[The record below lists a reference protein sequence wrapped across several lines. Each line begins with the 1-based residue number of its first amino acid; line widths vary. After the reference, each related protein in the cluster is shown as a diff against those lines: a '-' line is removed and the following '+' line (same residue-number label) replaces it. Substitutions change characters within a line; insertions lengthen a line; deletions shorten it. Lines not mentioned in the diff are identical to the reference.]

1 MATDSLTA
9 AQGRWREI
17 LRDLAGLSAE
27 QLSNRHQPCPAC
39 GGRDRYR
46 FDDKGGNGS
55 WFCNQCGGK
64 DHLGGGGTGIDLL
77 MRVRRWSFRQ
87 ACEEL
92 ERYLGLPAAANGR
105 HRPQPVTS
113 GNGNSGGSTAAG
125 AATALPGHGR
135 RIWRQPERPPA
146 DAPPPALDQGA
157 IAQWCYRDA
166 SGAQLF
172 WIQRLCPGRSGR
184 KAFLHRVWLDGGWHR
199 PSRRD
204 PFSCEW
210 PAPRPL
216 YGLPGLGQRPEAQV
230 LVVEG
235 EGTADAAAR
244 LFPQHVV
251 ISWANGTN
259 AIAKADWQPLAGR
272 AVTLWPDADAPGR
285 KAMARLAALLAEQG
299 CSLQLVEPPADLP
312 QGWDL
317 ADADWTPGQ
326 AARQLAQAAQPWPPP
341 PAGAD
346 SSDPA
351 PPPAAAPFLCLG
363 FDGDAYYYQPHNT
376 GQVMRLARSAH
387 TATNLVAL
395 ASLSYWETL
404 YPSRTGINWAAA
416 ASDLFE
422 RQAATGVYDP
432 ERVRGRGAWLDEG
445 RVIFHLGDRL
455 NVDGR
460 SCSVL
465 QPPPSRYFYEQAR
478 PLDGRGDHPL
488 PDDIAFRIRCIAER
502 FRWEMP
508 ASAHFLLGWLVLAPV
523 CGALNWRPHIWLTG
537 GAGTG
542 KAQPHSARVLTPTGW
557 RRMGDIEV
565 GELVSTPDNGF
576 ARVRGK
582 YPQALQQTYRI
593 TFADGRS
600 TRATGDHLW
609 KVRLNHAWR
618 IRTTAE
624 MIGILATGTRQSRSL
639 AVPLCQPMTIRNGGA
654 ASLLPLHPYVLG
666 VMLGNGCFPECG
678 GIHLTDFDQEVVDR
692 IRLCLEGSPFCI
704 FQTNVDGR
712 YRLGDLSRYGK
723 QTRQTIKDLRLL
735 GTHSHT
741 KFIPRAYLEASIEN
755 RTELLKGLMDTDGTA
770 DKTGGISFCTV
781 SEKLR
786 DDVLVL
792 VRSLGGIAR
801 VGTKRT
807 SYTCNGEKRQG
818 RTAFNISI
826 RLPDPTIAFSL
837 PRKLERVSSTHQ
849 YAQCLYLNVVSIE
862 PCEPE
867 ECSCIAIDHPDRLYV
882 TDDFVVTHN
891 TTILKVFLR
900 PLLGGVVQSATG
912 GTTEAGL
919 RGILKSDAI
928 PVVFDEFEQN
938 EQKDKLI
945 VQNVLALARI
955 ASSEGGKI
963 YKGTTTGGANS
974 FEVRSMFCV
983 SSINVSLIQKADID
997 RFCVLALRRDQ
1008 LEKSVWLDFEREIA
1022 AVATLDHGRALIH
1035 RTLQHLPVI
1044 TQNARVLAQALGRR
1058 FGQRFGDQHGTLLAG
1073 AWSLEAAGG
1082 GHLDLVMA
1090 DQWLEQMDWEH
1101 QQPDHS
1107 EADEIKCR
1115 DTILQQIVRH
1125 DVGAEASFG
1134 EMVRCIVLQESLADT
1149 LWDRLVPVL
1158 GRYGLRVFRAGQPL
1172 PDGERAEG
1180 HFLAVANGNAQL
1192 DHVLRHTPWSGGAHR
1207 AALRRIAGAY
1217 LPKGSIHFCG
1227 VGTKRCVMVPIN
1239 ADDLN

>member
-1 MATDSLTA
+1 MTTDSLTA

-17 LRDLAGLSAE
+17 LRDLAGLQPE

-46 FDDKGGNGS
+46 FDDRDGNGS

-64 DHLGGGGTGIDLL
+64 DHLGGGGSGIDLL
-77 MRVRRWSFRQ
+77 MRVRHWSFRQ
-87 ACEEL
+87 ACEEV
-92 ERYLGLPAAANGR
+92 ERYLDLPAGADGR
-105 HRPQPVTS
+105 HRPQPVAAAS
-113 GNGNSGGSTAAG
+113 ASNGSSAKTGG
-125 AATALPGHGR
+125 AAPASAASGLPGHR
-135 RIWRQPERPPA
+135 SRPWRQPEMPPS
-146 DAPPPALDQGA
+146 DASPPELERGA

-166 SGAQLF
+166 SGAPLF
-172 WIQRLCPGRSGR
+172 WIQRLCLGRSGR

-216 YGLPGLGQRPEAQV
+216 YGLPGLAQRPDAQV

-235 EGTADAAAR
+235 EGTADAAAL
-244 LFPQHVV
+244 LFPDHVV

-259 AIAKADWQPLAGR
+259 AIGKTDWQPLAGR
-272 AVTLWPDADAPGR
+272 IVTLWPDADAPGR
-285 KAMARLAALLAEQG
+285 KAMARLALLLAEQG
-299 CSLQLVEPPADLP
+299 CSVQLVDPPADLP

-317 ADADWTPGQ
+317 ADADWTPRQ

-341 PAGAD
+341 EVGGD
-346 SSDPA
+346 GDDA
-351 PPPAAAPFLCLG
+351 PPTTAVAAAPRTAAPFLCLG
-363 FDGDAYYYQPHNT
+363 FDGDSYYYQPHNT
-376 GQVMRLARSAH
+376 GQVMRLSRSAH

-422 RQAATGVYDP
+422 QQAASGVYDP

-455 NVDGR
+455 SVDGR
-460 SCSVL
+460 PCSVL

-478 PLDGRGDHPL
+478 PLDGRGDRPL
-488 PDDIAFRIRCIAER
+488 PDDIAFRIRIIAER

-542 KAQPHSARVLTPTGW
+542 K
-557 RRMGDIEV
+557 
-565 GELVSTPDNGF
+565 
-576 ARVRGK
+576 
-582 YPQALQQTYRI
+582 
-593 TFADGRS
+593 
-600 TRATGDHLW
+600 
-609 KVRLNHAWR
+609 
-618 IRTTAE
+618 
-624 MIGILATGTRQSRSL
+624 
-639 AVPLCQPMTIRNGGA
+639 
-654 ASLLPLHPYVLG
+654 
-666 VMLGNGCFPECG
+666 
-678 GIHLTDFDQEVVDR
+678 
-692 IRLCLEGSPFCI
+692 
-704 FQTNVDGR
+704 
-712 YRLGDLSRYGK
+712 
-723 QTRQTIKDLRLL
+723 
-735 GTHSHT
+735 
-741 KFIPRAYLEASIEN
+741 
-755 RTELLKGLMDTDGTA
+755 
-770 DKTGGISFCTV
+770 
-781 SEKLR
+781 
-786 DDVLVL
+786 
-792 VRSLGGIAR
+792 
-801 VGTKRT
+801 
-807 SYTCNGEKRQG
+807 
-818 RTAFNISI
+818 
-826 RLPDPTIAFSL
+826 
-837 PRKLERVSSTHQ
+837 
-849 YAQCLYLNVVSIE
+849 
-862 PCEPE
+862 
-867 ECSCIAIDHPDRLYV
+867 
-882 TDDFVVTHN
+882 
-891 TTILKVFLR
+891 TTILKLFLR

-963 YKGTTTGGANS
+963 YKGTTSGGANS

-997 RFCVLALRRDQ
+997 RFCVLGLRKDEV
-1008 LEKSVWLDFEREIA
+1008 EKSAWLDFEREIIS
-1022 AVATLDHGRALIH
+1022 VATIDHGRALIH

-1044 TQNARVLAQALGRR
+1044 IQNARVLAQALGRR

-1082 GHLDLVMA
+1082 GQLDLVMA
-1090 DQWLEQMDWEH
+1090 DQWLDQMDWQH

-1115 DTILQQIVRH
+1115 DTILQQIVRY
-1125 DVGAEASFG
+1125 DAGSEASFG
-1134 EMVRCIVLQESLADT
+1134 EMVRCIALQESLADT
-1149 LWDRLVPVL
+1149 FWDRLVPVL

-1180 HFLAVANGNAQL
+1180 HFLAVANANAQL

-1217 LPKGSIHFCG
+1217 PPRRPLHFCG

-1239 ADDLN
+1239 ADDLS

>member
-1 MATDSLTA
+1 MISDTLA
-9 AQGRWREI
+9 AASGRWAVI
-17 LRDLAGLSAE
+17 LSDLAGLQPE

-39 GGRDRYR
+39 GGRDRFR
-46 FDDKGGNGS
+46 FDDRDGNGS

-64 DHLGGGGTGIDLL
+64 DHLGGGGTGMDLL
-77 MRVRRWSFRQ
+77 MRVRRWTFRQ
-87 ACEEL
+87 ACEEV
-92 ERYLGLPAAANGR
+92 ERYLGLEPGGSGR
-105 HRPQPVTS
+105 HRPQPVSTGT
-113 GNGNSGGSTAAG
+113 GNGGKPS
-125 AATALPGHGR
+125 AATGLPGHGGR
-135 RIWRQPERPPA
+135 PWRQPELPPP
-146 DAPPPALDQGA
+146 DASPPALDQGA

-166 SGAQLF
+166 TGNQLF
-172 WIQRLCPGRSGR
+172 WIQRLCLGGKGR

-216 YGLPGLGQRPEAQV
+216 YGLPGLSERPEAPV

-251 ISWANGTN
+251 ISWANGSK
-259 AIAKADWQPLAGR
+259 AIAKADWTPLAGR
-272 AVTLWPDADAPGR
+272 SVTLWPDADTAGVE
-285 KAMARLAALLAEQG
+285 AMQSLASLLHPLDCQ
-299 CSLQLVEPPADLP
+299 LQLVALPADLP

-317 ADADWTPGQ
+317 ADANWTPQQ
-326 AARQLAQAAQPWPPP
+326 AARQLAKAAQPWTP
-341 PAGAD
+341 PATAAAD
-346 SSDPA
+346 SEPA
-351 PPPAAAPFLCLG
+351 PAASRPFLCLG
-363 FDGDAYYYQPHNT
+363 FDGDSYYYQPHNT
-376 GQVMRLARSAH
+376 GQVMRLSRSAH

-404 YPSRTGINWAAA
+404 YPSRSGINWAAA

-422 RQAATGVYDP
+422 QQASIGVYDP

-460 SCSVL
+460 PCSVL
-465 QPPPSRYFYEQAR
+465 QPPASRFFYEQAR
-478 PLDGRGDHPL
+478 HLDGPGDLPL
-488 PDDIAFRIRCIAER
+488 PDADAMQIRFIAER

-542 KAQPHSARVLTPTGW
+542 KAQPHSARVLTPAGW

-565 GELVSTPDNGF
+565 GDMVSTPDNGF

-582 YPQALQQTYRI
+582 YPQGLQATYRI

-624 MIGILATGTRQSRSL
+624 MIKILATGTRQSRSL
-639 AVPLCQPMTIRNGGA
+639 AVPLCQAMTVRNGGA
-654 ASLLPLHPYVLG
+654 ASLLPLHPYALG
-666 VMLGNGCFPECG
+666 VMLGNGCFSACG
-678 GIHLTDFDQEVVDR
+678 GINLTDFDQEVVDR
-692 IRLCLEGSPFCI
+692 VRLCLEGSPFCL
-704 FQTNVDGR
+704 FHTNVDGR

-755 RTELLKGLMDTDGTA
+755 RAELLKGLMDTDGTA

-781 SEKLR
+781 SEQLR
-786 DDVLVL
+786 DDVLDL
-792 VRSLGGIAR
+792 VRSLGGIAK
-801 VGTKRT
+801 VGTKCT
-807 SYTCNGEKRQG
+807 FYTYNGEQRQG

-826 RLPDPTIAFSL
+826 RLTDPTIAFSL
-837 PRKLERVSSTHQ
+837 PRKLERVSSSHQ
-849 YAQCLYLNVVSIE
+849 YARCLYLNVVSIE

-891 TTILKVFLR
+891 TTILKAFLR

-963 YKGTTTGGANS
+963 YKGTTSGGANS
-974 FEVRSMFCV
+974 FEIRSMFCV

-997 RFCVLALRRDQ
+997 RFCVLGLRKDPMD
-1008 LEKSVWLDFEREIA
+1008 KSEWLDFEREIA
-1022 AVATLDHGRALIH
+1022 TVATIDNGRALIH
-1035 RTLQHLPVI
+1035 RTLQQLPVI
-1044 TQNARVLAQALGRR
+1044 IENARVLAQALGRR

-1082 GHLDLVMA
+1082 GHLNLVMA
-1090 DQWLEQMDWEH
+1090 DQWLDQMDWQH
-1101 QQPDHS
+1101 QQPDNT

-1125 DVGAEASFG
+1125 DIGAEASFG
-1134 EMVRCIVLQESLADT
+1134 EMVRCVALQESLAGT
-1149 LWDRLVPVL
+1149 LWDQLVPVL
-1158 GRYGLRVFRAGQPL
+1158 GRYGLRVFRAGQTL

-1180 HFLAVANGNAQL
+1180 HFLAVANANAQL
-1192 DHVLRHTPWSGGAHR
+1192 DHVLRSTPWSGGAHR
-1207 AALRRIAGAY
+1207 SALRRITGAY
-1217 LPKGSIHFCG
+1217 VPRRPIHFSG
-1227 VGTKRCVMVPIN
+1227 VGTKRCVMVPITT
-1239 ADDLN
+1239 ADLE